1 MELCCIM
8 DPVRYGVVYLHKKR
22 WCEGEKKGPVCPGHD
37 PHYNEG
43 PQVSH
48 PPCPCSPLKCC
59 PH

>member
-22 WCEGEKKGPVCPGHD
+22 WCEGEEEGPVHPGHD

-43 PQVSH
+43 P
-48 PPCPCSPLKCC
+48 
-59 PH
+59 